1 MGAYL
6 RPHHMFPKTP
16 THPPKWAPSKGK
28 PP

>member
-28 PP
+28 PM